1 MPPLMSRK
9 GDALYL
15 EGERTLLSLASVL
28 RGIKRMES
36 VWVLEGKMTGA
47 VARFHSFKLVIET

>member
-1 MPPLMSRK
+1 MSRK

-28 RGIKRMES
+28 GGIKRMES